1 MVAEYKKV
9 KIWASDPSLP
19 VDGINRMV
27 ALMVESGV
35 IKQAVTY
42 EQIAQPVDPR
52 IESFPLF
59 RRGIQL
65 MLERTD
71 HGFGY
76 PPQSNIES

>member
-27 ALMVESGV
+27 ALMVESGI

-42 EQIAQPVDPR
+42 EQIARPEFAQKA
-52 IESFPLF
+52 L
-59 RRGIQL
+59 
-65 MLERTD
+65 
-71 HGFGY
+71 
-76 PPQSNIES
+76 QSIKR